1 MREDDDRPDPDRLLA
16 AIKREERERTG
27 GKLRIFFGYAAG
39 VGKTFAMLEAAGRKA
54 AEGVDVVVGYV
65 ETHGRPETEALLLG
79 LAVIPRKEI
88 PYRGTRLQEM
98 DLDAILQR
106 KPQLVLVDEIAH
118 SNAPGSRHPKR
129 YLDVEELLDAGID
142 VWTTLNVQHLESMK
156 EAVAQITHI
165 VVAESVPDH
174 VFDLAN
180 EIKVVDIAPEEL
192 LQRLKEGKVY
202 MPEVAAHALQN
213 FFQSGNLI
221 ALRQI
226 TLRRVAEHLD
236 EQMRDYMESLA
247 IPGPWPARERLLV
260 CVDPRHQM
268 GERLARAG
276 RRLSDELYAE
286 WEVVLVATP
295 REAGRQWIRDRS
307 RAALSLAEKLGA
319 AVNPTPLVAEAED
332 IIEYA
337 RRNNVTRLI
346 IDWPVRPRWRER
358 LFPTLAVDL
367 IRHSGPIDVVVV
379 TDEKPPPE
387 AHGFPRVG
395 PTAGFGYAQAL
406 LFVVAATIVCQLL
419 PPYVQPSTLI
429 VIYFLAVVLVAVTRG
444 LGPAILTSV
453 LSVVTFDYLFIQP
466 RFTIHLFSLS
476 EPQYFVSFAALQ
488 IVGVVASVLVSR
500 TRERAETAR
509 RREAQTAT
517 LYALTRDLA
526 SAAGLD
532 QILASLISHIHG
544 SFGSDAVV
552 LLPEKDRLKARSAS
566 HGLTL
571 SEDEIA
577 VADWAFK
584 RGQPSGL
591 GTDIL
596 PGAKLSYWPMRG
608 ATGVIG
614 VLGLLPKSGQGPP
627 TLEEAR
633 LLEAVAAQAAQAIE
647 RLRRERGMR
656 EGGRGVARK
665 G

>member
-1 MREDDDRPDPDRLLA
+1 MRQDDDRPDPDRLLA

-129 YLDVEELLDAGID
+129 YLDVEELLDAGVD

-247 IPGPWPARERLLV
+247 IPGPWPARGRLRV
-260 CVDPRHQM
+260 CVAPRHQM

-319 AVNPTPLVAEAED
+319 AGNPTPLVAEAED

-337 RRNNVTRLI
+337 RRNNVTR
-346 IDWPVRPRWRER
+346 
-358 LFPTLAVDL
+358 
-367 IRHSGPIDVVVV
+367 
-379 TDEKPPPE
+379 
-387 AHGFPRVG
+387 
-395 PTAGFGYAQAL
+395 
-406 LFVVAATIVCQLL
+406 
-419 PPYVQPSTLI
+419 
-429 VIYFLAVVLVAVTRG
+429 
-444 LGPAILTSV
+444 
-453 LSVVTFDYLFIQP
+453 
-466 RFTIHLFSLS
+466 
-476 EPQYFVSFAALQ
+476 
-488 IVGVVASVLVSR
+488 
-500 TRERAETAR
+500 
-509 RREAQTAT
+509 
-517 LYALTRDLA
+517 
-526 SAAGLD
+526 
-532 QILASLISHIHG
+532 
-544 SFGSDAVV
+544 
-552 LLPEKDRLKARSAS
+552 
-566 HGLTL
+566 
-571 SEDEIA
+571 
-577 VADWAFK
+577 
-584 RGQPSGL
+584 
-591 GTDIL
+591 
-596 PGAKLSYWPMRG
+596 
-608 ATGVIG
+608 
-614 VLGLLPKSGQGPP
+614 
-627 TLEEAR
+627 
-633 LLEAVAAQAAQAIE
+633 
-647 RLRRERGMR
+647 
-656 EGGRGVARK
+656 
-665 G
+665 